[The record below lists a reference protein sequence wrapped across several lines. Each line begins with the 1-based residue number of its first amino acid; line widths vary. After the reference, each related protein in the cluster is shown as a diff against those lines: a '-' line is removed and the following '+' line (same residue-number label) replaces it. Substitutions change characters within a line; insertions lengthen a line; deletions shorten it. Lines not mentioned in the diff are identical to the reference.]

1 MRYTFAV
8 LFFGM
13 YLMLTSVVA
22 NNIQVGNIA
31 IVEQN
36 TTAKQSLVQ
45 FDLTWDNS
53 WRTSN
58 LNGAGVT
65 NWDAAWIFVKFR
77 VGSGDWQHAR
87 LDATGH
93 QTGTG
98 TAATIDAGLLDP
110 KTAFNATTNPA
121 VGVFVYRQSD
131 GTGAFIQNG
140 IKICWNYGE
149 NGVADDATIDIKVF
163 AIEMVYV
170 PEGAFYLG
178 SGGNEA
184 KSFTAGP
191 WTFTPGGG
199 QQNPSV
205 PFHVTSENAITIDNS
220 AGNLWGTQSS
230 DGESTIGDPGVLSAD
245 FPKGFAAFYC
255 MKYEVTQK
263 QYVDFLNTLN
273 RDQQNTRTTVDIST
287 GTTTVARRRALWTMN
302 SSGNFIAPSRTS
314 VYCDAVIPATG
325 PVTFYCDL
333 NDNGIPNESNDGQW
347 LACSYLSYYDGA
359 AFADWSG
366 LRPMTEME
374 FEKACRGISFPVPN
388 DFAWGDKPQY
398 TLRYSLSDAGSANE
412 AISSNYYS
420 NPAGNYANTNW
431 PSTNL
436 NIAGPVRVGIFAGN
450 PANTGRLTSGAS
462 FYGIME
468 LSGNVWEMAVMVRF
482 ADGRNYTG
490 NHGDGVL
497 NTVGDANQSFWPAA
511 IYNPAPEI
519 SLMAGIGIKGGAFN
533 RSSSYHLVSYRAVP
547 NSEVPRKYDYG
558 FRAVRSKP

>member
-45 FDLTWDNS
+45 FDLTWENS

-77 VGSGDWQHAR
+77 VGSGEWQHAK

-149 NGVADDATIDIKVF
+149 NGVADDATVDIKVF

-170 PEGAFYLG
+170 PQGSFYLG

-184 KSFTAGP
+184 KSFTTGP
-191 WTFTPGGG
+191 WTFTSGGG

-220 AGNLWGTQSS
+220 AGNLWGVQSS
-230 DGESTIGDPGVLSAD
+230 DGTSTIGNSGVLSAD

-273 RDQQNTRTTVDIST
+273 RDQQNTRTTTDIGT
-287 GTTTVARRRALWTMN
+287 GVTAISIRKVMHTPN
-302 SSGNFIAPSRTS
+302 SSGQFGTAARTS
-314 VYCDAVIPATG
+314 VYCDAIIPATG
-325 PVTFYCDL
+325 PVVFYCDL

-347 LACSYLSYYDGA
+347 LACNFLSYYDGA
-359 AFADWSG
+359 AFSDWAG
-366 LRPMTEME
+366 LRPMTEFE
-374 FEKACRGISFPVPN
+374 FEKAARGTANPQPD
-388 DFAWGDKPQY
+388 DFAWGPNLQYNKKY
-398 TLRYSLSDAGSANE
+398 TLANVGTSSE
-412 AISSNYYS
+412 KISENYYS
-420 NPAGNYANTNW
+420 SADTYANTCW
-431 PSTNL
+431 KTTNG
-436 NIAGPVRVGIFAGN
+436 NVGGPFRVGIFADHPN
-450 PANTGRLTSGAS
+450 NYGRLSSGAS

-468 LSGNVWEMAVMVRF
+468 LSGNVWEMAVSVYKTE
-482 ADGRNYTG
+482 GRNYTG
-490 NHGDGVL
+490 VHGDGIL
-497 NTVGDANQSFWPAA
+497 SADGKANQAFWP
-511 IYNPAPEI
+511 EI
-519 SLMAGIGIKGGAFN
+519 QVAGEVGAGLKGGSFPREN
-533 RSSSYHLVSYRAVP
+533 YFHRISYRANAVV
-547 NSEVPRKYDYG
+547 EIERKYDYG